1 MSEMPTI
8 VHTAQGWTVPML
20 PEMTQIADV
29 PEGSYIVLHL
39 ERGGVKAEI
48 IPPATEEMKQS
59 VRESVAKF
67 KDAFA
72 EMKRLGD

>member
-1 MSEMPTI
+1 MSEMPNIIRTE
-8 VHTAQGWTVPML
+8 QGWAVPML
-20 PEMTQIADV
+20 PEMAQIADV
-29 PEGSYIVLHL
+29 PEGSFIVLHL

-48 IPPATEEMKQS
+48 IPPATEEMKRS
-59 VRESVAKF
+59 VRESVEKF

>member
-8 VHTAQGWTVPML
+8 IRTEQGWTVPML

-29 PEGSYIVLHL
+29 PEGSFIVLHL
-39 ERGGVKAEI
+39 ERGGVQAEI
-48 IPPATEEMKQS
+48 IPPATKEMKRS
-59 VRESVAKF
+59 VRESVEKF